1 MENYTIE
8 KVNIDMHNEDVYTI
22 RKNGRYKVYNY
33 NHEFIN
39 ESKVIKTSSCILH
52 NGSIYYWNW
61 GTRIINQWDY
71 VNDKY
76 YKFKFTNFM
85 KPNIESLT
93 FLKDET
99 VIHYAYAEEINPNEF
114 KRHVVLVYIK
124 NRIIIREE
132 QDINESSKNW
142 LKKITSYGNNLYFL
156 EDQWENE
163 NIYFIFSIW
172 ENGSRKQLQKV
183 PCYSQNF
190 YQISDDGKYSLLPN
204 VDRYKHGEIHI
215 YDFHTLEEID
225 CIKFWQEG
233 FYTIVAYF
241 MEYDKNDYIVFEAN
255 PSPDTDEIWHTHIY
269 SIKDKKIIKSFDYRI
284 IIESVKGKN
293 LLIIQTPRKRKTIF
307 HSY

>member
-22 RKNGRYKVYNY
+22 RKKGRFEVYNY

-39 ESKVIKTSSCILH
+39 ESKVIKTNSCILH

-71 VNDKY
+71 INDKY

-93 FLKDET
+93 FLKDEM
-99 VIHYAYAEEINPNEF
+99 VIYYIYLEVISSEESIL
-114 KRHVVLVYIK
+114 HGILVYIK
-124 NRIIIREE
+124 DKQIVREE
-132 QDINESSKNW
+132 KVTNENDKEWS
-142 LKKITSYGNNLYFL
+142 KKIISYGDDLYL
-156 EDQWENE
+156 LDNQWENE

-204 VDRYKHGEIHI
+204 VDDCKHGELHI

-233 FYTIVAYF
+233 FYRIIAYF

-269 SIKDKKIIKSFDYRI
+269 SIKDKKNNQVIR
-284 IIESVKGKN
+284 
-293 LLIIQTPRKRKTIF
+293 L
-307 HSY
+307 

>member
-93 FLKDET
+93 FLKDEM
-99 VIHYAYAEEINPNEF
+99 VIHYEYAEEINPNEF
-114 KRHVVLVYIK
+114 KQHVVLVYIK

-142 LKKITSYGNNLYFL
+142 LKKSLHMVI
-156 EDQWENE
+156 
-163 NIYFIFSIW
+163 IFIS
-172 ENGSRKQLQKV
+172 
-183 PCYSQNF
+183 
-190 YQISDDGKYSLLPN
+190 
-204 VDRYKHGEIHI
+204 
-215 YDFHTLEEID
+215 
-225 CIKFWQEG
+225 
-233 FYTIVAYF
+233 
-241 MEYDKNDYIVFEAN
+241 
-255 PSPDTDEIWHTHIY
+255 
-269 SIKDKKIIKSFDYRI
+269 
-284 IIESVKGKN
+284 
-293 LLIIQTPRKRKTIF
+293 
-307 HSY
+307 